1 MAQVY
6 RPRANSA
13 ANSEKNEK
21 KLGKEGKEGV
31 KVR

>member
-6 RPRANSA
+6 RTRANSA

-21 KLGKEGKEGV
+21 KLGKVGQGG
-31 KVR
+31 R